1 MKRNQEIP
9 NPTINEVEY
18 WLKQWNKTEDIVVP
32 EMTMNHLFNGENKKN
47 DSLESILIKCTVL
60 NYFYSTNIF
69 KIYPVAKHILSLK
82 IDDRL
87 AKGDPSLVEEIA
99 KVKIAGREKNF
110 YSFAS
115 KYCSRHNPNDY
126 PIYDSYVVKVLKYY
140 RNIDKFS
147 KFKEEDL
154 KTYKRFKEVLIE
166 FKTFYKLEKYN
177 LKELD
182 MYLWQ
187 FGKKYF
193 PNKY

>member
-18 WLKQWNKTEDIVVP
+18 WLKQWNETEDIVVP